1 MNCYDCAITGAV
13 TAAIAV
19 CHDCGAGVCTEHATT
34 TRHHLTRIVPLNRRV
49 PIEPAARIIRCSTC
63 AAAATTARIA

>member
-1 MNCYDCAITGAV
+1 MNCYDCATTGAM

-49 PIEPAARIIRCSTC
+49 PI
-63 AAAATTARIA
+63 